1 MRKILTKQEEITELD
16 INHLNHK
23 ARIVFDEQS
32 ISLVQILR
40 LIESIGYKASA
51 YDASK
56 ASKKADLLK
65 REFYSKLVVA
75 IACVMNIMWIA
86 VAKYAGFF
94 SGMDKDTKD
103 ILNFAEFILCS
114 PVLFI
119 RDLIFIKVLLK
130 L

>member
-1 MRKILTKQEEITELD
+1 MRKILTKQEGILELD

-56 ASKKADLLK
+56 ASKK
-65 REFYSKLVVA
+65 RIY
-75 IACVMNIMWIA
+75 
-86 VAKYAGFF
+86 
-94 SGMDKDTKD
+94 
-103 ILNFAEFILCS
+103 
-114 PVLFI
+114 
-119 RDLIFIKVLLK
+119 
-130 L
+130 